1 MVLVLIHVEKFYK
14 LLELALEDGK
24 ITQNERE
31 LLLKKAAQLGMDEIE
46 AEMIIEGGLSKFKES
61 TTTLV
66 EETDG
71 FLISNE
77 ELLLRTTKW
86 VNRISEKSLKVEI
99 ERFPRIREDARMY
112 QKYLDEG
119 ADILKKINLGM
130 VGKVAGM
137 VPGVGNVI
145 KSGLNLVGVNNLQKI
160 DHKEIRDI
168 ADSYLL
174 ILELRSKNNELLKLK
189 FVDLKDKYK
198 EQLHLFENCNKK
210 GLRGLFK

>member
-1 MVLVLIHVEKFYK
+1 MEQFHK
-14 LLELALEDGK
+14 LLALALEDGK
-24 ITQNERE
+24 ITQSERE
-31 LLLKKAAQLGMDEIE
+31 LLLKKALQLGMDEIE
-46 AEMIIEGGLSKFKES
+46 AEMIIEGQLSKFRES
-61 TTTLV
+61 TKTLL

-86 VNRISEKSLKVEI
+86 VNRVSEKNIKVKI
-99 ERFPRIREDARMY
+99 ERFPRIKEDAKMY

-119 ADILKKINLGM
+119 ADIFKKINSSI
-130 VGKVAGM
+130 VGDVAGM

-160 DHKEIRDI
+160 DHKEIRAI
-168 ADSYLL
+168 ADRYLL
-174 ILELRSKNNELLKLK
+174 ILELRSKKNQVLELK
-189 FVDLKDKYK
+189 FKDLKDIYK
-198 EQLHLFENCNKK
+198 EQINLHETNNKK